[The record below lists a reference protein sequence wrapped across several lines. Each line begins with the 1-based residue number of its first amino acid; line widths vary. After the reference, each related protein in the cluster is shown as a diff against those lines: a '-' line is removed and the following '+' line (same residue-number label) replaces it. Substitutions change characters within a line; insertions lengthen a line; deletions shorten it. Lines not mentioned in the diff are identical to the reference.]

1 MRVTLTFLLLVFA
14 ASGGINI
21 SAQADAL
28 TIHSVGASS
37 GKQTKERPQ
46 RGMSK
51 VDVRK
56 KFGDPAEEQNPVS
69 KDAQRKLH
77 HAISRWVYKDYA
89 VFFADNHV
97 IDTVTHPK

>member
-1 MRVTLTFLLLVFA
+1 MRSTLTFLLTALAF
-14 ASGGINI
+14 SGGINT
-21 SAQADAL
+21 SAQAEAL
-28 TIHSVGASS
+28 GIQSVGQTS
-37 GKQTKERPQ
+37 GKQSKERPQ

-51 VDVRK
+51 DDVRK
-56 KFGDPAEEQNPVS
+56 KFGAPKEEQNPVS

-77 HAISRWVYKDYA
+77 HAISRWIYKDYA